1 MPTSTP
7 TKWWSKDT
15 VAVITGANQ
24 GIGYE
29 IARQLAQNGL
39 TVVATARSE
48 ERGKAAVEA
57 LRKELGGE
65 AQELV
70 AFHLL
75 DVTSDESVAALAQW
89 LRQTYRGVDIL
100 VNNAGIAR
108 AETEEKIFDTN
119 YYGVKRVTKAILPL
133 LRPSPAGARVINLT
147 SDLGI
152 LKSLSDKYCVE
163 WKDRDQ
169 ITEDQ
174 IDHFIQQYL
183 GESKE
188 GTSKSE
194 EWEDVYKVYFLT
206 KVALNAY
213 TSVLARE
220 VGPAKEKVYVNCFNP
235 GLTRTNMNDYL
246 STLQG
251 NTFQINTLQE
261 AAMTGIWLALHPV
274 GGPHG
279 KYLEQ
284 KNGSIA
290 EW

>member
-1 MPTSTP
+1 MATTP
-7 TKWWSKDT
+7 STKWWSKDT
-15 VAVITGANQ
+15 VVVITGSNQ

-39 TVVATARSE
+39 TVIVTARSE

-57 LRKELGGE
+57 LRKELGTE
-65 AQELV
+65 AQDLV

-89 LRQTYRGVDIL
+89 LRQTYGGVDIL
-100 VNNAGIAR
+100 VNNAAISR
-108 AETEEKIFDTN
+108 AETEEKIVDTN

-133 LRPSPAGARVINLT
+133 LRPSPAGARVINVT
-147 SDLGI
+147 SDLGA
-152 LKSLSDKYCVE
+152 LKHLSNKYRDE

-174 IDHFIQQYL
+174 VDHFIQQYL
-183 GESKE
+183 GELKE
-188 GTSKSE
+188 GTWKSGGWQE
-194 EWEDVYKVYFLT
+194 NYASYAVT

-220 VGPAKEKVYVNCFNP
+220 VGPETEKVYVNCFNP
-235 GLTRTNMNDYL
+235 GFAITNLNDYL
-246 STLQG
+246 GLSTLHAS
-251 NTFQINTLQE
+251 TLQE

-279 KYLEQ
+279 KYLDR
-284 KNGSIA
+284 KNLGIA